1 MPHSLQGLYF
11 RDNAENQMTVPLNE
25 IKFFVAGLDCP
36 AEEQLIRKQFQD
48 IPEVEQLDFN
58 FIAEEVTI
66 HHRLVSSEE
75 LQKRIEALGMSV
87 RMLESTLPIPQRKQ
101 LSLDFSWKIIGLAG
115 FLALFSELA
124 AYFLA
129 TEQSI
134 WTILPALLAIG
145 LSGPSTFKKGW
156 LALGTKTMNINSLM
170 FIAIAGAVLIGEW
183 PEAAMVTVLFAL
195 AERIERYSL
204 DKARLAIRSLM
215 QIAPEVASVKQDDG
229 QWQTLA
235 IEKVVPGAIFRVK
248 PGERI
253 PLDGVVISG
262 QSTVNQAPI
271 TGESMPITKKVGD
284 LVFAGTLNEHGAF
297 EVQVSKVSGDTL
309 LAKIGKAIEQAQADR
324 APTQRFVDQFSKY
337 YTPIMVL
344 MAFFVALIP
353 PLAFGYPF
361 YDSLYKSLTLLVI
374 ACPCALV
381 ISTPVTVVSGLA
393 AAAKQGLLI
402 KGGSYLEVGHRLR
415 LIALD
420 KTGTLTEGKPV
431 VTDFIAWDENR
442 TKESLLLLA
451 ASLDSH
457 SEHPVANALVQYWQ
471 QEQPQNAL
479 LEIEQFSALPGRGVK
494 GLVGQELYFV
504 GNHQLAEDNQV
515 CNHFVEQELKRLEE
529 EGKTTVILSNATT
542 VLAIFAVAD
551 TLRVTSQQAIAQLH
565 ERGIKTAMLTGD
577 NAVTAQAIAKKVG
590 IDEVNAN
597 ILPAE
602 KLQAINRLLEHYHSV
617 GMVGDGINDAPALAK
632 ATVSFAMGKG
642 TDTALETADVALMND
657 NLARL
662 PFYVDLSRKTARTL
676 YQNISLSIAI
686 KGIFFILAL
695 VGYATLW
702 MAVFADMGASL
713 IVVANGL
720 RLLYMSPDD

>member
-1 MPHSLQGLYF
+1 
-11 RDNAENQMTVPLNE
+11 MTVPLNE
-25 IKFFVAGLDCP
+25 TKFFVAGLDCP
-36 AEEQLIRKQFQD
+36 AEEQLIRKQLQD

-66 HHRLVSSEE
+66 HHRLASSEE
-75 LQKRIEALGMSV
+75 LQKRIEALGMNV
-87 RMLESTLPIPQRKQ
+87 RTLESTLPIPQRKQ

-129 TEQSI
+129 TEQSV

-297 EVQVSKVSGDTL
+297 EVQVSKASGDTL

-442 TKESLLLLA
+442 TKDSLLLLA

-662 PFYVDLSRKTARTL
+662 PFYIDLSRKTARTL

-720 RLLYMSPDD
+720 RLLYLSPESNE